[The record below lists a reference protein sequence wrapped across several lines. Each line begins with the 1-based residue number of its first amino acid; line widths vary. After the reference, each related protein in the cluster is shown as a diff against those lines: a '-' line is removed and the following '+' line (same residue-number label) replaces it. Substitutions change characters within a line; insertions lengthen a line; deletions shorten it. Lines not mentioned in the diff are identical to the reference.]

1 MDQPAEGIRVQPTR
15 VYLDNC
21 CFNRPFDDQG
31 QVRVRLEAKLHIQEN
46 IRNGGLELVW
56 SYILDFENE
65 ANPFEERRSAVAVW
79 KQSAVIDI
87 EESAA
92 ILLKANALVDIGL
105 KPKDA
110 LHLSCAIAGGCGYFL
125 TTDDEICGR
134 GRQLREITVSDPTN
148 FVREID
154 L

>member
-1 MDQPAEGIRVQPTR
+1 M
-15 VYLDNC
+15 
-21 CFNRPFDDQG
+21 
-31 QVRVRLEAKLHIQEN
+31 
-46 IRNGGLELVW
+46 ELAW

-65 ANPFEERRSAVAVW
+65 ANPFEERRAAVAVW

-105 KPKDA
+105 KSKDA

-125 TTDDEICGR
+125 TTDDEIYRR
-134 GRQLREITVSDPTN
+134 GRQLREITVSDPTS